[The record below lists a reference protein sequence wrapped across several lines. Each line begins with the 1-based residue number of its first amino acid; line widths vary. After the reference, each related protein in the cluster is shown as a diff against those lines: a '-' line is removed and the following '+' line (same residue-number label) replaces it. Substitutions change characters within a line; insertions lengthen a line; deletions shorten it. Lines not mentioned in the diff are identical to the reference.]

1 MSAKRLRPGQKRSG
15 KKKPKSSVLNG
26 EIISQVRRQ
35 IDDRWPNLGRRLVS
49 LIQISREK
57 LDDIYSSAAEAIN
70 EHKEAFEDRRAERKA
85 RTLAEARAARQSDF
99 KALPPPQEVQGS
111 GKRAT
116 GNGSGLSS
124 PGKKSDSILSED
136 TFLN

>member
-85 RTLAEARAARQSDF
+85 RTLSEARAARQSD
-99 KALPPPQEVQGS
+99 S
-111 GKRAT
+111 
-116 GNGSGLSS
+116 
-124 PGKKSDSILSED
+124 
-136 TFLN
+136 FLN